1 MPENSLERSRLEVP
15 IPADLKRAFRLAA
28 RARGLTM
35 SAAAREALRAF
46 VTATAAVNDQR
57 PARHGALGDNETEHS
72 TARPPAMRAGAP

>member
-1 MPENSLERSRLEVP
+1 MPENQLERSRLEVP

-46 VTATAAVNDQR
+46 VTATAALNDQR
-57 PARHGALGDNETEHS
+57 PARHGALDTDTRTETHR
-72 TARPPAMRAGAP
+72 THGLKAGAP